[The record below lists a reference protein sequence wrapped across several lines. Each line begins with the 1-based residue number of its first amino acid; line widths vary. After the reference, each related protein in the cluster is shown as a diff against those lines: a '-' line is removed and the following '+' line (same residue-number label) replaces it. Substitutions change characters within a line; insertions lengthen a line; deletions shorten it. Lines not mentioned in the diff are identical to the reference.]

1 MKSTADLCKP
11 LAKWLTNV
19 ENQHHGAKLKM
30 IRTDNG
36 PEFTSDG
43 FTNWARDKGIHIE
56 YSETYTPEL
65 NGRSERSNRIWMDGV
80 RAMLNDAKL
89 PRKYWVFALKT
100 KNYLL
105 NRTGT
110 TTNEQFKTPYEKL
123 FDKKPKV
130 SHLRV
135 FGAKGHAQ
143 ITKKK
148 KKLQP
153 RAEKIQ
159 LLGYAEDHEGYV
171 VQYLKDKRIGVART
185 ISVDEE
191 RDQSKIKRKR
201 AKTVRFQDDEN
212 TADDVLVEIRDGDE
226 DEEFASMETMI
237 CHKITKMM
245 MNLHH

>member
-1 MKSTADLCKP
+1 MKTTANMHKP
-11 LAKWLTNV
+11 LAEWVTKV
-19 ENQHHGAKLKM
+19 ENQLGTKVKM

-43 FTNWARDKGIHIE
+43 FKSWARTKGVHIE

-80 RAMLNDAKL
+80 RSMLNDAKL
-89 PRKYWVFALKT
+89 PKKYWVFALKA

-110 TTNEQFKTPYEKL
+110 NVNQNFMTPYEKM
-123 FDKKPKV
+123 FGVKPKV
-130 SHLRV
+130 NHLRI

-143 ITKKK
+143 ITKSK

-159 LLGYAEDHEGYV
+159 LLGYAEDHDGYV
-171 VQYLKDKRIGVART
+171 VQYVKDKRIGVART
-185 ISVDEE
+185 ISVE
-191 RDQSKIKRKR
+191 KN
-201 AKTVRFQDDEN
+201 TMEN
-212 TADDVLVEIRDGDE
+212 QV
-226 DEEFASMETMI
+226 
-237 CHKITKMM
+237 
-245 MNLHH
+245 